1 MNNEHRFAGWNP
13 FDDSHIK
20 NKENKMNDISE
31 EQFQAYE
38 DVRASGAT
46 NMFDVPLVIT
56 LADGLISKK
65 EILTIM
71 DNYSELMKKYP
82 QVREA

>member
-1 MNNEHRFAGWNP
+1 MSEPRFAGWNP

-46 NMFDVPLVIT
+46 NMFDVPMVIT

-65 EILTIM
+65 QILTIM

-82 QVREA
+82 QVKEA

>member
-1 MNNEHRFAGWNP
+1 MSEPRFAGWNP

-46 NMFDVPLVIT
+46 NMFDVPMVIT

-65 EILTIM
+65 EVLTIM

>member
-38 DVRASGAT
+38 DVRVGGAT
-46 NMFDVPLVIT
+46 NMFDVPMVMM

-65 EILTIM
+65 QILTIM
-71 DNYSELMKKYP
+71 DNYSYLMLKYP

>member
-1 MNNEHRFAGWNP
+1 MNEHRFAGWNP

-20 NKENKMNDISE
+20 NKENKMNDISQ

-38 DVRASGAT
+38 DVRVGGAT
-46 NMFDVPLVIT
+46 NMFDVPMVMM

-65 EILTIM
+65 QILTIM
-71 DNYSELMKKYP
+71 DNYSYLMEKYP